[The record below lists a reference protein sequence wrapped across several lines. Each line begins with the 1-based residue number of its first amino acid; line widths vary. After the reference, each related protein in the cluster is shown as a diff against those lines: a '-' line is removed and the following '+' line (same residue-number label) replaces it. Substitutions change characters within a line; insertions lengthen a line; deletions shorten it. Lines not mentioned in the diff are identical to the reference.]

1 MAFFEVSVEL
11 G

>member
-1 MAFFEVSVEL
+1 MAFFEVSVKL